1 MEQYVRL
8 IGEQAHSD
16 DLCCLQIT
24 PDTELGPLY
33 TLCPVVSMTTL
44 KVEATMLPDFPD
56 EETKA
61 EGKPEADGLTLHSQD
76 FDWVS

>member
-1 MEQYVRL
+1 
-8 IGEQAHSD
+8 
-16 DLCCLQIT
+16 
-24 PDTELGPLY
+24 
-33 TLCPVVSMTTL
+33 MTTL
-44 KVEATMLPDFPD
+44 KVEATVLPDFPD